1 MASIIATSY
10 GQYLAAMK
18 KLVPEKEKSD
28 FIDRAPVYWAIASG
42 EPIQCIRMNDSDFE
56 IQLKTGKLV
65 ITDGGQ
71 NCCESRYITCDD
83 DLPSYVGAKIVGMDV
98 VPGPDVEIEA
108 DEDGWVSSDV
118 HEQMFVKIETTE
130 GTLTLTTHNEHN
142 GYYGGFA
149 VVARW
154 RL

>member
-18 KLVPEKEKSD
+18 KLVPEKEQSD

-65 ITDGGQ
+65 ITDEGQ

-98 VPGPDVEIEA
+98 VPGPDVETEY
-108 DEDGWVSSDV
+108 DT

>member
-18 KLVPEKEKSD
+18 KLIPLGEHPD

-42 EPIQCIRMNDSDFE
+42 EPIQCIRKNDDDFE

-65 ITDGGQ
+65 ITDEGQ
-71 NCCESRYITCDD
+71 SCCERRYITCDD

-98 VPGPDVEIEA
+98 VPGPDVDAEY
-108 DEDGWVSSDV
+108 DV
-118 HEQMFVKIETTE
+118 HEQMFVKIETTK